1 MITYASGPSFTIA
14 ELRRGAMHECMA
26 DTLTEAADW
35 TLIRS
40 FIEVVRTGTLSAAAR
55 NLGQTQPT
63 IGRQIR
69 RLEELC
75 GEPLFLRTGRELTPT
90 DRAHGLYEAAGVL
103 EQEVTALTRAFAQPA
118 GDGPGVVRI
127 TTAEVFAAEALPHL
141 LAPVLA
147 DNPGLEIEV
156 IASDRIQSLQRRDA
170 DIAVRFGRPTEP
182 ELIGVKVGEL
192 PVGLFASR
200 ELVAD
205 RGEPRSAQDLA
216 DWPWITTRTGS
227 EVVEGAAAH
236 GLKIEHGRMRLRTD
250 NAGARMGAILAGLGV
265 GAMPLA
271 LAQKRPTLM
280 RVLPEVVVHVMP
292 VWLVAH
298 DDLHRSKRLRA
309 VFDGLRSSLG
319 EVLRVASEPRLT
331 PDAGCA
337 PSERF
342 PTFPLGIRA

>member
-1 MITYASGPSFTIA
+1 
-14 ELRRGAMHECMA
+14 MHFCMV

-75 GEPLFLRTGRELTPT
+75 GEALFLRTGRELTPT

-103 EQEVTALTRAFAQPA
+103 EQEVTALTRAFATPA

-127 TTAEVFAAEALPHL
+127 TTAEVFAAEALPAL

-147 DNPGLEIEV
+147 EHPGLEIEV
-156 IASDRIQSLQRRDA
+156 IASDRIESLQRRDA

-192 PVGLFASR
+192 AVGLFASR

-205 RGEPRSAQDLA
+205 RGEPRSLADLA

-227 EVVEGAAAH
+227 EVMEAAAAK
-236 GLKIEHGRMRLRTD
+236 GLRIEHGRMRLRTD
-250 NAGARMGAILAGLGV
+250 NAGARVGAVVAGLGV
-265 GAMPLA
+265 GALPLA
-271 LAQKRPTLM
+271 LATKRPTLT

-298 DDLHRSKRLRA
+298 DDLNRSKRLRA
-309 VFDGLRSSLG
+309 VFDGLRGSIG
-319 EVLRVASEPRLT
+319 EVLRMVGDAAVT
-331 PDAGCA
+331 PDEACA
-337 PSERF
+337 PSAAIPAYR
-342 PTFPLGIRA
+342 PGTRA

>member
-1 MITYASGPSFTIA
+1 
-14 ELRRGAMHECMA
+14 MHFCMA
-26 DTLTEAADW
+26 DTLTDAADW

-75 GEPLFLRTGRELTPT
+75 GEPLFLRTGLKFAPT
-90 DRAHGLYEAAGVL
+90 ERAHDLYEAAGVL
-103 EQEVTALTRAFAQPA
+103 EQEVTALARAFAQPS

-127 TTAEVFAAEALPHL
+127 TTAEVFAAEALPRL
-141 LAPVLA
+141 LAPVLSEH
-147 DNPGLEIEV
+147 PGLEIEV

-192 PVGLFASR
+192 PIGLFASR

-205 RGEPRSAQDLA
+205 RGEPRSLAELA

-227 EVVEGAAAH
+227 EVIEGAAAH
-236 GLKIEHGRMRLRTD
+236 GLKIDHGRMRLRTD
-250 NAGARMGAILAGLGV
+250 NAGARVGAVTAGLGV
-265 GAMPLA
+265 GALPLA
-271 LAQKRPTLM
+271 LAGKRPTLM

-298 DDLHRSKRLRA
+298 DDLNRSKRLRA
-309 VFDGLRSSLG
+309 VFDSLRGALT
-319 EVLRVASEPRLT
+319 EMLRTVSGPSVT

-337 PSERF
+337 P
-342 PTFPLGIRA
+342 